1 MTERGAGSATL
12 NKPVIVALDFPEPA
26 PLFSLL
32 DELNSADCRV
42 KVGKELFTA
51 CGPDLVRKITDR
63 GFDVFLDLKF
73 HDIPNTVAG
82 AVRAAAKLGVW
93 MLNVHASGGPA
104 MLRAA
109 REALEDG
116 SGGARPLLTGVTVLT
131 SLNESDLLALK
142 RTDLHVLRDADLQ
155 ILEGIERLGKSEEDL
170 KAAEDAIRLA
180 LQKVGL
186 SLINLQVL
194 RLAMLCR
201 EAGLDG
207 VVCSAAE
214 TKLLRAVMPD
224 SFHLVTPGIRRP
236 RDQGDDQKRIIGP
249 AEAVANGSTYL
260 VVGRPITRAPSPAEA
275 LAEFNAAVSL
285 ATPLATPAGPACE
298 K

>member
-32 DELNSADCRV
+32 DELNPADCRV

-51 CGPDLVRKITDR
+51 CGPDLVRKITER

-82 AVRAAAKLGVW
+82 AVRAAAKLGAW

-116 SGGARPLLTGVTVLT
+116 SGGAKRPLLTGVTVLT

-142 RTDLHVLRDADLQ
+142 RTDLHVLRDTDLQ
-155 ILEGIERLGKSEEDL
+155 IIEGIDRLGKPEEDL
-170 KAAEDAIRLA
+170 KAAEDTIRLA

-194 RLAMLCR
+194 QLAMLCR

-236 RDQGDDQKRIIGP
+236 QDQGDDQKRIIGP

-285 ATPLATPAGPACE
+285 ATPAGPANPRE